1 MVTKGANTVK
11 NRALPIA
18 MIGVLMLIGTVAAFA
33 GGQKENSSPASM
45 AAAAGSKGA
54 TSNVT
59 LSGAGSSFAYPIYS
73 KMGSEYNKITDV
85 QLNYQAIGSS
95 GGIKDIS
102 NKVVDFGGSD
112 AFLTDEQIAKMSAP
126 IIQFPTVAGSIVI
139 TYNLPGNP
147 TIRLTGDVIAKIFLG
162 QITKWNDPAITS
174 LNPGITLP
182 SEDII
187 VAHRSDG
194 SGTTFNF
201 SLYLSRVNAD
211 WKSKVGYGTSVNW
224 PAGLG
229 GAQNA
234 GVAGIITQTPG
245 AIGYVELAYATEN
258 KLPFATLQNA
268 AGNWIV
274 ASLASTSQAA
284 NTKIPAD
291 GRIYLDNT
299 TAAQGYPITT
309 LTWVIAYKEQSY
321 AGRSEAQAKALVD
334 FFWWM
339 IHDGEKY
346 AEGLQYSPLPA
357 AAVTADENILR
368 QITFNGKP
376 ILTK

>member
-73 KMGSEYNKITDV
+73 KMGSEYNKITGV

-174 LNPGITLP
+174 LNPGIMLP

>member
-45 AAAAGSKGA
+45 AAAAGSKSA

-73 KMGSEYNKITDV
+73 KMGSEYNKITGV

-174 LNPGITLP
+174 LNPGIMLP

>member
-73 KMGSEYNKITDV
+73 KMGSEYNKITGV

>member
-1 MVTKGANTVK
+1 MK

>member
-1 MVTKGANTVK
+1 MKRVILPVLAGLVMLASS
-11 NRALPIA
+11 AL
-18 MIGVLMLIGTVAAFA
+18 VFA
-33 GGQKENSSPASM
+33 GGQSENTSPAQMVAS
-45 AAAAGSKGA
+45 AGSGK
-54 TSNVT
+54 TSNES

-73 KMGSEYNKITDV
+73 KMGSEYNKITGV

-95 GGIKDIS
+95 GGIKNIK

-112 AFLTDEQIAKMSAP
+112 AFLSDAQIQEFDAP
-126 IIQFPTVAGSIVI
+126 VIQFPTVAGAIVI

-147 TIRLTGDVIAKIFLG
+147 TLKLTGDVVAKIWLG

-174 LNPGITLP
+174 LNPGVSLP
-182 SEDII
+182 GQDII

-201 SLYLSRVNAD
+201 TLYLERVNAD
-211 WKSKVGYGTSVNW
+211 WKSKVGHGTSVNW
-224 PAGLG
+224 PVGLG

-234 GVAGIITQTPG
+234 GVAGIIKQTPG

-258 KLPFATLQNA
+258 KLPFATLKNA

-274 ASLASTSQAA
+274 PSLKTTSLAADTD
-284 NTKIPAD
+284 IPAD

-299 TAAQGYPITT
+299 SAPQGYPITT
-309 LTWVIAYKEQSY
+309 LTWIIAYKEQNYSGGSL
-321 AGRSEAQAKALVD
+321 AHAKALVNL
-334 FFWWM
+334 FWWM

-346 AEGLQYSPLPA
+346 AEPLQYAPLPS
-357 AAVTADENILR
+357 AAVKADEDILR
-368 QITFNGKP
+368 SFTYDGKP
-376 ILTK
+376 ILSN